1 MEDEGISI
9 ALFGCMIIEGQCTY
23 VGLCQKMTPKQ
34 CLKTVFIKYQL
45 VGVRNPGVT
54 HLGPVFQGLTRLRL
68 RCHLGIWD
76 LI

>member
-34 CLKTVFIKYQL
+34 CLKTVFIKCQL
-45 VGVRNPGVT
+45 VRVRKGGVT
-54 HLGPVFQGLTRLRL
+54 VLRFVFLVLQRLWL